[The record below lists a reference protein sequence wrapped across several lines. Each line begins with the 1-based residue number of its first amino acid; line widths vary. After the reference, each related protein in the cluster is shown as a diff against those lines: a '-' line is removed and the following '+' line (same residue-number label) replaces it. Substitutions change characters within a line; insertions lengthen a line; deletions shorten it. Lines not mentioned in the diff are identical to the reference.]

1 MNLSLRQHIQSLGN
15 VFSEGVAFD
24 EELVTLVPAS
34 NRTAWSV
41 RPHVGP
47 TDVSKVSSGMDT
59 MSESR
64 TINSDAKAVFSRAI
78 KQGICS
84 RVDLFYYSDIYMSRC
99 VKELQDIYQV
109 FPISLNSKCRFGIVK
124 QVGTQTSRRTDWLP
138 RICRVYKYIKR
149 PYIQE

>member
-41 RPHVGP
+41 RPHVRP

-109 FPISLNSKCRFGIVK
+109 FPIRLLAAGVDL
-124 QVGTQTSRRTDWLP
+124 T
-138 RICRVYKYIKR
+138 
-149 PYIQE
+149 